1 MPSNDLVQVP
11 EPALTAPRLVTS
23 QIRRNLDKRAMRHV
37 GRCRHGFTLIEL
49 LVVIAIIAVLIALLL
64 PAVQA
69 AREAARR
76 VSCVNNLKQIGLA
89 LHNYHQINDVF
100 PPGGFP
106 AYTPTANTGNNSSPS
121 AHARLLPFLEQQPLF
136 DALNWSLPVI
146 NDPQPPGTGYA
157 PYANTTVTI
166 TRLNAFLCPSD
177 MTPNWNLLSAS
188 QPLPNYRAPGN
199 SYFASIGS
207 SLEFASR
214 QTGGPPNG
222 PFSYVGEIGR
232 ICGLRNITDGS
243 SNTIGFGEW
252 RIGDGNSS
260 LISIP
265 SDIIFIGTL
274 PSGTARNNGTLSM
287 PNPILVANFQAWV
300 QSCVAAAASDRVNHT
315 SALGEAWIFDIAGVT
330 FGNVLQAPNPK
341 APNCDSSTVAAN
353 TLQNPGMWGLAS
365 YHPGGANVV
374 FLDGSVRFLKDST
387 SQQTLWAL
395 GSIAQGEVLSA
406 DSY

>member
-1 MPSNDLVQVP
+1 MPSNDQNGGP
-11 EPALTAPRLVTS
+11 EPALVASRPASPANEMPRAPR
-23 QIRRNLDKRAMRHV
+23 
-37 GRCRHGFTLIEL
+37 GRHGFTLIEL

-76 VSCVNNLKQIGLA
+76 VSCINNLKQIGLA

-106 AYTPTANTGNNSSPS
+106 AYIPNKNNGNNACPS
-121 AHARLLPFLEQQPLF
+121 AQTRLLPFLEQQPLY
-136 DALNWSLPVI
+136 DALNWSLTVI
-146 NDPQPPGTGYA
+146 NDVAPGNGYG

-166 TRLNAFLCPSD
+166 TRLTAFLCPSD
-177 MTPNWNLLSAS
+177 TPPNWNLTSAS
-188 QPLPNYRAPGN
+188 QPLPSYRAPGN
-199 SYFASIGS
+199 NYFASVGS

-214 QTGGPPNG
+214 QTSGPPNG
-222 PFSYVGEIGR
+222 PFSYVGDIGR
-232 ICGLRNITDGS
+232 ICGIRNVQDGT

-260 LISIP
+260 LVSIP
-265 SDIIFIGTL
+265 SDVIFIGTL
-274 PSGTARNNGTLSM
+274 PSGTARNNGTLTM
-287 PNPILVANFQAWV
+287 PNPILVASFPAWI
-300 QSCVAAAASDRVNHT
+300 QSCVGGSATDRVNHT
-315 SALGEAWIFDIAGVT
+315 SALGEAWIFDITGVS
-330 FGNVLQAPNPK
+330 FGNVLLPPNPK
-341 APNCDSSTVAAN
+341 TPNCDSSTVASN
-353 TLQNPGMWGLAS
+353 TLQNPGMWGLSS

-374 FLDGSVRFLKDST
+374 FLDGSVKFLKDST

-395 GSIAQGEVLSA
+395 GSIAQGEVLSS